1 MSSPPDPADLD
12 ERGGTGPYVA
22 VILVAL
28 VVGVGLALY
37 IAGYRDEILAIL
49 TQSPT

>member
-12 ERGGTGPYVA
+12 ESGGIRPYVA

-37 IAGYRDEILAIL
+37 LASYRDEILAIL